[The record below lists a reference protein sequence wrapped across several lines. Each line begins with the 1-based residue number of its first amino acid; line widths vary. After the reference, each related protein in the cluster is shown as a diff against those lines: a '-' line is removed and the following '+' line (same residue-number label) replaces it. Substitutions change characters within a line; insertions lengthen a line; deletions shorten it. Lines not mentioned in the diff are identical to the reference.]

1 MSNNKEKVFEEMSQ
15 IFQRAFGCSSNKHYK
30 QSVPLY
36 EKAIE
41 EDKHNFSALNN
52 MAVAKIYIGIEE
64 KNIEIIDTAISHL
77 KQAVEITKEIYK
89 YPDGYPIAEQNL
101 IWAQEEY
108 AKLIH

>member
-1 MSNNKEKVFEEMSQ
+1 MSDNIKNSFEEMSQ
-15 IFQRAFGCSSNKHYK
+15 SFQRAFGYSSNKYYR

-36 EKAIE
+36 EKAIK

-64 KNIEIIDTAISHL
+64 KNIKLIETGMSLLKEAI
-77 KQAVEITKEIYK
+77 AITKEVYK
-89 YPDGYPIAEQNL
+89 YPDGFPMSEQNL

-108 AKLIH
+108 AKLIR